1 MRSQKIT
8 IEEVKLMDYTRRN
21 WAALGIS
28 LAAAIVVI
36 ALLTVFIGG
45 TSAGNMLIGAT
56 SSPVYPFS
64 LHNLM
69 HLFFFIGLGQL
80 WVRWLS
86 TYEENVFLKKSGFL
100 PEEEGAILGSDESIE
115 SIRVNVSNAAG
126 RAEAFLPDLINTCII
141 QYFKSHSVSDTIAV
155 LNSNLELNIHRLDLR
170 YSLSR
175 YIVWAIPT
183 FGFIGTVVGISDALG
198 ELDINKF
205 MGAHADKVV
214 QFKALTADLGFA
226 FSTTIVALALSAIL
240 VFLLNVVQKGEEE
253 ALNRSGKY
261 VLTNLINR
269 LHVNNR
275 K

>member
-8 IEEVKLMDYTRRN
+8 IEEVEFMDYTRRN
-21 WAALGIS
+21 WSALGIS
-28 LAAAIVVI
+28 LAAAIVII

-45 TSAGNMLIGAT
+45 TPAGNMLIGAT

-86 TYEENVFLKKSGFL
+86 TYEDNVFLKKSGFL
-100 PEEEGAILGSDESIE
+100 PEEEGALLGSDESIE
-115 SIRVNVSNAAG
+115 SIRINVANAAG

-226 FSTTIVALALSAIL
+226 FSTTIVALALSAML

-269 LHVNNR
+269 LQVNSR

>member
-1 MRSQKIT
+1 MNYT
-8 IEEVKLMDYTRRN
+8 IRN

-28 LAAAIVVI
+28 IAVAFVVI

-45 TSAGNMLIGAT
+45 KPVGDMLIGST
-56 SSPVYPFS
+56 SSAVYPFT

-100 PEEEGAILGSDESIE
+100 PEDESAVLGSDDTIE
-115 SIRVNVSNAAG
+115 TIRINVANAAG
-126 RAEAFLPDLINTCII
+126 RADAFLPDLINTCII
-141 QYFKSHSVSDTIAV
+141 QYFKSHSVSDTLAV

-198 ELDINKF
+198 QLDIARF
-205 MGAHADKVV
+205 MGAQTDKVA

-226 FSTTIVALALSAIL
+226 FSTTIVALALSALL

-269 LHVNNR
+269 LHVGNR

>member
-1 MRSQKIT
+1 MCPQKIT
-8 IEEVKLMDYTRRN
+8 IGEEPSMNYTIRN

-28 LAAAIVVI
+28 IAVAFVVI

-45 TSAGNMLIGAT
+45 KPVGDMLIGST
-56 SSPVYPFS
+56 SSAVYPFT

-100 PEEEGAILGSDESIE
+100 PEDESAVLGSDDTIE
-115 SIRVNVSNAAG
+115 TIRINVANAAG
-126 RAEAFLPDLINTCII
+126 RADAFLPDLINTCII
-141 QYFKSHSVSDTIAV
+141 QYFKSHSVSDTLAV

-198 ELDINKF
+198 QLDIARF
-205 MGAHADKVV
+205 MGAQTDKVA

-226 FSTTIVALALSAIL
+226 FSTTIVALALSALL

-269 LHVNNR
+269 LHVGNR